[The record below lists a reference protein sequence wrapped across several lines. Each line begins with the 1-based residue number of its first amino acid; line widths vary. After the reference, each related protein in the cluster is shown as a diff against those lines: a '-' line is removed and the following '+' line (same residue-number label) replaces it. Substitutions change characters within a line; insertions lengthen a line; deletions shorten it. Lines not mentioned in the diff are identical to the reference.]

1 MNSARERACEK
12 QRKRGNAPE
21 DTRRTE
27 EERQDHGWYRT
38 GLIYREWSKLPRE
51 ERFKKDHV

>member
-21 DTRRTE
+21 NTRRTE
-27 EERQDHGWYRT
+27 EERRDHWGYRT
-38 GLIYREWSKLPRE
+38 GLIYREWSKLPRK
-51 ERFKKDHV
+51 ERFEEGYA